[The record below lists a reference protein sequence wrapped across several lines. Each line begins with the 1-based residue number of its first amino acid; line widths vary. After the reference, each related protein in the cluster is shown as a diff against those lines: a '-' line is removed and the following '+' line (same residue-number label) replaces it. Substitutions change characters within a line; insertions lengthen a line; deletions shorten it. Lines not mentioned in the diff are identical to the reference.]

1 MRAGIFPTEV
11 ARFGKSRMATIRA
24 YKLAEELGL
33 ERNEFVEKA
42 RAVGFDLKNA
52 MAALEEEEVEQI
64 RAKLTGEKPKEKF
77 VEKRVE
83 GSKGG
88 AVIRRRKKVEEV
100 ETKPE
105 DVAPA
110 VEEVPIEEPPPVAEP
125 EPEQEVVVEP
135 PTAAEPAAAAEAKT
149 SAVKAKKPRVE
160 SDSEATAALRKTKK
174 QLADQDAEQ
183 RSAKQRKRVRE
194 DAALGEQEE
203 LARESLGRFVFRHTV
218 EVDTKA
224 YVSPRRKR
232 RDPLTLS
239 KRAAPSLKPEKRI
252 CKIEGDIAVSDLAK
266 LLGVKAPLIQGK
278 LMGLGIMVA
287 VNQKIDVET
296 AARVAASYGFEVQD
310 VGFKEEAVLQAPSVS
325 EAGEPRP
332 PIVTVMGHVDHG
344 KTSLLDAIRQASVVA
359 GESGGITQHI
369 GAYQATVGNH
379 KITFIDTPGHE
390 AFTQMRAR
398 GAQVTDIVI
407 LVVAASEGPM
417 PQTVEAINHAKAA
430 GVPIIVAI
438 NKCDLPDADPEKTRQ
453 KLMEHDLVPEAY
465 GGDTICV
472 EVSALKRTGL
482 DKLLEMVLLQSEVL
496 ELKADPA
503 LRASGIVLEAALDKA
518 RGPLATVLVQNGTL
532 HQGDIVVAGQ
542 HYGRVRMLEN
552 EKGQRLSEA
561 GPSTPVRVIG
571 LSGMPAAGDA
581 CHAVENERAAK
592 QLVDHRLDKQRA
604 DEVGAMA
611 RPMSL
616 DALFANIGRTETLEL
631 PIVLKADVQG
641 TAEAVK
647 EALRKLSTESVAV
660 KVIHTGVG
668 GITESDVMLAK
679 ASNAIVVGFHVRPDS
694 AARRAAES
702 HTIDVRVYQVIY
714 ELTDAVRM
722 AMAGLLPPTVE
733 EVFLGRAEVRDTFVV
748 PKVGTIA
755 GCYITEGLA
764 RRNEHCRLIRDGV
777 QIFDGKLAS
786 LRRFKD
792 DVREVQTG
800 FECGV
805 GIEKYNDIKVGD
817 VIEFYA
823 IEEKPATL

>member
-1 MRAGIFPTEV
+1 
-11 ARFGKSRMATIRA
+11 MAKIRA

-52 MAALEEEEVEQI
+52 LASLEEEEAEQI

-83 GSKGG
+83 GKKGG
-88 AVIRRRKKVEEV
+88 AVIRRRKKVEEA
-100 ETKPE
+100 PE
-105 DVAPA
+105 EEAVPEFVQ
-110 VEEVPIEEPPPVAEP
+110 VEEATPVVEELPQEVLESPVVAE
-125 EPEQEVVVEP
+125 VV
-135 PTAAEPAAAAEAKT
+135 AAAEESTAVSTAAKP
-149 SAVKAKKPRVE
+149 KKSRAE
-160 SDSEATAALRKTKK
+160 ESEAAFAASRKSKK
-174 QLADQDAEQ
+174 QVVDQEAEM

-194 DAALGEQEE
+194 VAALGEQEE
-203 LARESLGRFVFRHTV
+203 LARESLSRLALRHTV
-218 EVDTKA
+218 DVDPKA

-232 RDPLTLS
+232 RDPLTLA
-239 KRAAPSLKPEKRI
+239 KRASAPTKPEKRI
-252 CKIEGDIAVSDLAK
+252 CKIEGDVAVAELAK

-278 LMGLGIMVA
+278 LMGLGIMVS
-287 VNQKIDVET
+287 VNQKVDVET
-296 AARVAASYGFEVQD
+296 ASRVAASYGFEVQD
-310 VGFKEEAVLQAPSVS
+310 VGFKEEEVLQAATPVS
-325 EAGEPRP
+325 DAALVARP

-344 KTSLLDAIRQASVVA
+344 KTSLLDAIRQTSVVT

-369 GAYQATVGNH
+369 GAYQATIRDH

-453 KLMEHDLVPEAY
+453 KLMEHDLVPEVY

-472 EVSALKRTGL
+472 EVSALKKTGL

-496 ELKADPA
+496 ELKADPT
-503 LRASGIVLEAALDKA
+503 LRASGIVLEAELDRA
-518 RGPLATVLVQNGTL
+518 RGPLATVLVQNGSL
-532 HQGDIVVAGQ
+532 RQGEIVVVGQ

-552 EKGQRLSEA
+552 ENGQRVPEA
-561 GPSTPVRVIG
+561 GPATPVRVIG
-571 LSGMPAAGDA
+571 LSGVPAAGDA

-592 QLVDHRLDKQRA
+592 QLVEHRLDKQRA
-604 DEVGAMA
+604 EGAGGVA

-616 DALFANIGRTETLEL
+616 DDLFASAARAETLEL

-647 EALRKLSTESVAV
+647 EALRKLSTENVAV

-694 AARRAAES
+694 AARRAAE
-702 HTIDVRVYQVIY
+702 TNAIDVRVYQVIY
-714 ELTDAVRM
+714 ELTDAVRL

-733 EVFLGRAEVRDTFVV
+733 EVYLGRAEVRDTFVV
-748 PKVGTIA
+748 PKIGTIA
-755 GCYITEGLA
+755 GCYVTEGLA
-764 RRNEHCRLIRDGV
+764 RRNERCRLVRDGV
-777 QIFDGKLAS
+777 QIFDGKIAS
-786 LRRFKD
+786 LRRFKE
-792 DVREVQTG
+792 DVREVQFG

-805 GIEKYNDIKVGD
+805 GIEKFNDIKVGD

-823 IEEKPATL
+823 LEEKPATL